1 MMQKS
6 KKEIEAHYYVRRIKT
21 PIFHII
27 GKQDGIFGYKESY
40 LPWKELIGTP
50 KENLKVI
57 VYDELGHGIPRDTI
71 IKYQAN
77 WYKQFSVK

>member
-50 KENLKVI
+50 KEKLKVI
-57 VYDELGHGIPRDTI
+57 GYRGVYS
-71 IKYQAN
+71 
-77 WYKQFSVK
+77 YKGLCGPVSG